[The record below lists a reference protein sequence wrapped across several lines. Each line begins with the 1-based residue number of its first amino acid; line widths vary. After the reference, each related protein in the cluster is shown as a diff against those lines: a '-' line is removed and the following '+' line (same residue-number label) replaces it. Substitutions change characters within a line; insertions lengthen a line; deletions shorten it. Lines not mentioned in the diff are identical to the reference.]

1 VTQQTKVTNQGI
13 TPAWQ
18 AVEKVEALANTQNK
32 RNRRIK
38 RTGERRGRERPL
50 GGAEARPQ

>member
-18 AVEKVEALANTQNK
+18 AVEKVEALANKKQTK
-32 RNRRIK
+32 
-38 RTGERRGRERPL
+38 
-50 GGAEARPQ
+50 